1 METWKTQLA
10 GGEWTVCALAEGIY
24 RVILRRDA
32 RQRESMLTRY
42 GIVQTDL
49 GAVEATRLENGLR
62 AGESRVEVEDGR
74 AVFHSRGYSLV
85 LDASATF
92 QERYRYGGFC
102 LRIPLDEDERLFGL
116 GDETRDALMKRGRE
130 ADLWQANVT
139 SYGPVPYVMSAKG
152 WSILLNVTYRHHYDL
167 GKTDPDALRV
177 ESAQGMLDAYVF
189 LGASM
194 KDALDKYTRVSG
206 RPVLL
211 PKAAYGL
218 TFVNNEEEGARDLL
232 QNCLMF
238 RREKIPCDIMGLE
251 PGWMS
256 KHYDFSVDKKWDDT
270 RFYRPYWMPENYSG
284 SGTFFY
290 NLRQMGYKLSLWLC
304 CDYDLL
310 WQEENECR
318 ERRAADG
325 AMAADAEIVDEHL
338 SGALYMDKITKPGE
352 GWFEHLKKFVD
363 NGAAAFKL
371 DGANQV
377 LEHPDRLFAGRYTD
391 DEVHNVYPV
400 VYGKQMK
407 EGFQKYTGRR
417 AMIYT
422 PCMYAGQQQYCATW
436 AGDTGGGYKTMVS
449 IQNLAMCGHS
459 NASCD
464 MDVTQL
470 SSIHYCALMP

>member
-211 PKAAYGL
+211 PKAAY
-218 TFVNNEEEGARDLL
+218 
-232 QNCLMF
+232 
-238 RREKIPCDIMGLE
+238 
-251 PGWMS
+251 
-256 KHYDFSVDKKWDDT
+256 
-270 RFYRPYWMPENYSG
+270 
-284 SGTFFY
+284 
-290 NLRQMGYKLSLWLC
+290 
-304 CDYDLL
+304 
-310 WQEENECR
+310 
-318 ERRAADG
+318 
-325 AMAADAEIVDEHL
+325 
-338 SGALYMDKITKPGE
+338 
-352 GWFEHLKKFVD
+352 
-363 NGAAAFKL
+363 
-371 DGANQV
+371 
-377 LEHPDRLFAGRYTD
+377 
-391 DEVHNVYPV
+391 
-400 VYGKQMK
+400 
-407 EGFQKYTGRR
+407 
-417 AMIYT
+417 
-422 PCMYAGQQQYCATW
+422 
-436 AGDTGGGYKTMVS
+436 
-449 IQNLAMCGHS
+449 
-459 NASCD
+459 
-464 MDVTQL
+464 
-470 SSIHYCALMP
+470 